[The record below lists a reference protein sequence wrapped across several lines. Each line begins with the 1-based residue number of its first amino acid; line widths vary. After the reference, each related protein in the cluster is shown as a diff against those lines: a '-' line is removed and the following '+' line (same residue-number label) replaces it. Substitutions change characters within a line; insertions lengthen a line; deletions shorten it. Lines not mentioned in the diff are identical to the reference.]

1 MKVTFIFL
9 AVFFVTLAKEL
20 QSEISNEDDDAFE
33 IFKNKYKVT
42 YKNKK
47 EEIKRKFQ
55 YRKCRAMIQEHNEK
69 YVNRNVR
76 LVMSV
81 TGVGHR

>member
-20 QSEISNEDDDAFE
+20 QSKTPYEDDDAFE
-33 IFKNKYKVT
+33 IFKNKYKVK

-47 EEIKRKFQ
+47 EEIERRIQFW
-55 YRKCRAMIQEHNEK
+55 KCRAMIKKHNEK
-69 YVNRNVR
+69 YENGDIRS
-76 LVMSV
+76 VMSM
-81 TGVGHR
+81 RLDII